1 MKPNIEILGEAKL
14 LLIAKRWFWRIVLAY
29 LAFNL
34 ISVLL
39 GNIPNLVFGDALIP
53 ANLKEANTPEEIL
66 SILKQK
72 KFLANLAIIGSF
84 TVFLSFLARAISN
97 TGISKILLK
106 GARNYDGT
114 DWFKGAFC
122 ALKDPFGALLLFVV
136 WFFRVLWIPIFIIMP
151 AMIFF
156 SVDFMKNDEPNF
168 LFFLT
173 LPLALLSLKPF
184 YRFRQIWFIKSERPE
199 LGALEIMK
207 ESDSLMEGNKMKNF
221 HLDCRY
227 WKIFTLILLL
237 MLILTAIT
245 LVEEHM
251 GQSPILAL
259 VHLASM
265 GLVFYLAIYFNAYW
279 DLGQAIFYRE
289 ISDEK
294 KPLAAA
300 QSEEI

>member
-1 MKPNIEILGEAKL
+1 
-14 LLIAKRWFWRIVLAY
+14 
-29 LAFNL
+29 
-34 ISVLL
+34 
-39 GNIPNLVFGDALIP
+39 
-53 ANLKEANTPEEIL
+53 
-66 SILKQK
+66 
-72 KFLANLAIIGSF
+72 
-84 TVFLSFLARAISN
+84 
-97 TGISKILLK
+97 
-106 GARNYDGT
+106 
-114 DWFKGAFC
+114 
-122 ALKDPFGALLLFVV
+122 
-136 WFFRVLWIPIFIIMP
+136 
-151 AMIFF
+151 
-156 SVDFMKNDEPNF
+156 
-168 LFFLT
+168 
-173 LPLALLSLKPF
+173 
-184 YRFRQIWFIKSERPE
+184 
-199 LGALEIMK
+199 MK